1 MHTGQRLRFVCW
13 LQGAGL
19 QNLGN
24 TCFMNSVLQSLVHTP
39 PLAEL
44 LLSSAAR
51 LHNGAVNGFH
61 PIAMAQELVSRSLGQ
76 ATRSPLAPVKF
87 AKALRRISRR
97 CSLVAGGW
105 LPLPLPL
112 PLLPPA
118 ASPARLAA
126 DEKTSLVSCDALVPS
141 GSST

>member
-1 MHTGQRLRFVCW
+1 LHTGQRLRFVCW

-97 CSLVAGGW
+97 CGSRRCSLQLGRGGMAAVRAAAATAAARCVACTAGG
-105 LPLPLPL
+105 
-112 PLLPPA
+112 
-118 ASPARLAA
+118 
-126 DEKTSLVSCDALVPS
+126 
-141 GSST
+141 